1 MAHSTQKRYANTRN
15 ITAKAPAS
23 VCDILIIGGGPAG
36 MAAATSAKLS
46 HPDSE
51 IVILEKNEILGR
63 KLRATGN
70 GRCNITNT
78 CADEYSML

>member
-1 MAHSTQKRYANTRN
+1 MAHSTQKRHANTRN

-51 IVILEKNEILGR
+51 IVILETKSSEGSLERQETDDAI
-63 KLRATGN
+63 
-70 GRCNITNT
+70 
-78 CADEYSML
+78 